1 MNVNINTTQF
11 ITLNVSW
18 LDTKPNIIMEGN
30 FTKICYI
37 APEMTMNGLYIQF
50 PIDISTL
57 EIMDDRTQM
66 KFNPYSNININ
77 IVKEFAK
84 IEYKL
89 LDNYLQTKQKPLKK
103 IILLS
108 KQLYSGF
115 MKIYKE
121 NNQKFKPNNN
131 SFYVKISGIWETG
144 DECGLTYK
152 LFGGNSIL

>member
-11 ITLNVSW
+11 ITHNVSW
-18 LDTKPNIIMEGN
+18 LDTKTNIIMEGN

-37 APEMTMNGLYIQF
+37 TPEVTMNGLYIKF
-50 PIDISTL
+50 PIDVSTL

-66 KFNPYSNININ
+66 KFNPYSNTNIN
-77 IVKEFAK
+77 IVKEFAR

-89 LDNYLQTKQKPLKK
+89 LDNYIQTKQKSLKK

-131 SFYVKISGIWETG
+131 SFYVKISGIWETC

>member
-11 ITLNVSW
+11 ITHNVSW
-18 LDTKPNIIMEGN
+18 LDTKTNIIMEGN

-37 APEMTMNGLYIQF
+37 TPEMTMNGLYIRF
-50 PIDISTL
+50 PIDVSTL

-66 KFNPYSNININ
+66 KFNPYSNTNIN

-89 LDNYLQTKQKPLKK
+89 LDNYLQTRQKPLKK

-131 SFYVKISGIWETG
+131 SFYVKISGIWETC

-152 LFGGNSIL
+152 LFGGNSIF